1 MASDNGKQRGFSR
14 RKFIKGAA
22 AAAASGTLLAS
33 SARAA
38 KEHDSREHE
47 EKHG

>member
-1 MASDNGKQRGFSR
+1 MAFDNRNLYGFSR

-33 SARAA
+33 AARAA
-38 KEHDSREHE
+38 KEHD
-47 EKHG
+47 